1 MTDNTQKELADE
13 LWKWTIDKV
22 KKDNVVKK
30 NPTEYDK
37 WVEDTLE
44 VSIST
49 DAEGME
55 DGWFRENEFHH
66 LWVKTIDK
74 LADEKDEKVDVDDDG
89 KFNDISDEEEA
100 CAVEFLTRLAT
111 YWHNNNWQR

>member
-1 MTDNTQKELADE
+1 MTDDIQKELADE

-22 KKDNVVKK
+22 KKDKVVKK
-30 NPTEYDK
+30 NSTEYDK

-55 DGWFRENEFHH
+55 DGWFRENDFHH
-66 LWVKTIDK
+66 I
-74 LADEKDEKVDVDDDG
+74 
-89 KFNDISDEEEA
+89 
-100 CAVEFLTRLAT
+100 
-111 YWHNNNWQR
+111 

>member
-1 MTDNTQKELADE
+1 MADNTQKELANE

-30 NPTEYDK
+30 KPAEYDK

-49 DAEGME
+49 DAEGYE
-55 DGWFRENEFHH
+55 DGWFRQNDFHH
-66 LWVKTIDK
+66 IWVKTIDK
-74 LADEKDEKVDVDDDG
+74 LADEKDNKVDVDDNG
-89 KFNDISDEEEA
+89 KFDDIRDEEEA
-100 CAVEFLTRLAT
+100 CAVEFLTRLST
-111 YWHNNNWQR
+111 YWHNNKQ